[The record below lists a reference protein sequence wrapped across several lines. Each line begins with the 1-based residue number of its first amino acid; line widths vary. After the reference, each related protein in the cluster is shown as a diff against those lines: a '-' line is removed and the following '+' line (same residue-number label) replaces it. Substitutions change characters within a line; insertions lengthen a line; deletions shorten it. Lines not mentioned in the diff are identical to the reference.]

1 MSGAAAENG
10 GSAGA
15 SEPGRPQPDP
25 GYEPGDGEKRGSTR
39 GILITIIGA
48 LITAGIAAAAVSP
61 SLIGGKSAGPPGD
74 AVSATSTPA
83 VTEQSCTTQLP
94 NAPQNVNGLVTGFLT
109 DEQVLAITRSVE
121 AQLGTKVNPAY
132 PPLKHAMVRGLQN
145 GFETMAAVPEH
156 MSVKIGDTV
165 ELNSRYRDPTL
176 PCHFIPWTINRLV
189 DGARM
194 GSNSREGPP

>member
-10 GSAGA
+10 GSTGA

-25 GYEPGDGEKRGSTR
+25 GYEPGDGKKRGPTR
-39 GILITIIGA
+39 GIVITIIGA

-61 SLIGGKSAGPPGD
+61 GFIGGKPAGPPGD
-74 AVSATSTPA
+74 AVSATSTA
-83 VTEQSCTTQLP
+83 AGTEQSCTTRMP
-94 NAPQNVNGLVTGFLT
+94 TAPRNVNGLVTGFLT
-109 DEQVLAITRSVE
+109 DEQVLAITRSAE

-145 GFETMAAVPEH
+145 RSFVTMAAVPEH

-189 DGARM
+189 DSAR
-194 GSNSREGPP
+194 